1 MVTQIGDIE
10 QNSTSLPKLKKVLI
24 SGREVNE
31 WSIIKRQF
39 AIDKN
44 IWRNTSLMEET
55 REDYKQTDDFKQF
68 ESILLEKLE
77 QDTETNKQLTERLNE
92 LLKTFEQFAI
102 DETSS
107 VKESNE
113 FKQLK
118 ENVEAENLNIATRI
132 KNIETAIALQEKIFA
147 EYNER
152 ITTKKNEFDIFYDKI
167 RNRQET
173 LQALYS
179 RREKEVKE
187 TLKLQEEIAFTYQL
201 AMGRFNTNS
210 QMLAWIGSNKDK
222 KFLADLKRSM
232 RDQPLLTKQA
242 SGMELLD
249 KKSKPIR
256 EAGRELDFVDY
267 DTYKDIIRIVLKEA
281 GNKYA
286 EMN

>member
-1 MVTQIGDIE
+1 
-10 QNSTSLPKLKKVLI
+10 
-24 SGREVNE
+24 
-31 WSIIKRQF
+31 
-39 AIDKN
+39 
-44 IWRNTSLMEET
+44 MEEI
-55 REDYKQTDDFKQF
+55 REDYKETDDFKQF

-118 ENVEAENLNIATRI
+118 ENVEAENLYIATRI
-132 KNIETAIALQEKIFA
+132 KNIEAAIALQEKIFA

-242 SGMELLD
+242 SGMELVD